1 MKLKNLIKT
10 FSSLYNEKI
19 SYHQLI
25 KKKKKIAHERMQ
37 LNNKNYLMT
46 KITNV
51 IEIYNEL

>member
-25 KKKKKIAHERMQ
+25 KQKKIAHERMQ